1 VVEQDT
7 AIVGAASYSYIRRR
21 KTNPN
26 LAKTQLEYIRHGEDP
41 HWSPPNTSSYR
52 LGVNIINMDM
62 VIYILDNLFKHNF
75 KNNMNWLW

>member
-1 VVEQDT
+1 VSVVEQDT

-41 HWSPPNTSSYR
+41 H
-52 LGVNIINMDM
+52 
-62 VIYILDNLFKHNF
+62 
-75 KNNMNWLW
+75 